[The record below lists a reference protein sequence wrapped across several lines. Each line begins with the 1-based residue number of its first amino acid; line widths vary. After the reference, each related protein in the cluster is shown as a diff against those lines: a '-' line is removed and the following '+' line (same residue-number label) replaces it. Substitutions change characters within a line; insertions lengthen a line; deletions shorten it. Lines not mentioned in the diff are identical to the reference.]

1 MDEIDSI
8 KSRHDALASTH
19 DVMACRQDKM
29 AESLADIQAA
39 LASLN
44 ASLSDVAATV
54 GKIAKGGGVEKGSG
68 GDALRRSLAVD
79 SFLRSHFLSSEGV
92 KGHSEQRSAGEL
104 FLAPSTTNTP
114 RTQHAQENADV
125 LSEFQTETITNLGDL
140 ANLEAG
146 AEAGDVTASSSSS
159 NTEWERAREVL
170 SSTMSRRAPQ
180 KGTSANLTPANATPW
195 TFTSAV
201 DDENGSGEMLA
212 KRTAATGREGPRG
225 VRGPARD
232 TETHDQGEG
241 PARARIG
248 LVDQRHLLSDE
259 RYDV

>member
-1 MDEIDSI
+1 MGEIDSI

-19 DVMACRQDKM
+19 DAMACRQDKM
-29 AESLADIQAA
+29 AESLSDIQAA

-44 ASLSDVAATV
+44 ASVSDVAATV
-54 GKIAKGGGVEKGSG
+54 GKIAQGDGAEKGGGGE
-68 GDALRRSLAVD
+68 ALRRSLAVD
-79 SFLRSHFLSSEGV
+79 SFLRS
-92 KGHSEQRSAGEL
+92 
-104 FLAPSTTNTP
+104 TP
-114 RTQHAQENADV
+114 HTQHAQENADV

-180 KGTSANLTPANATPW
+180 QDTSANST
-195 TFTSAV
+195 
-201 DDENGSGEMLA
+201 
-212 KRTAATGREGPRG
+212 RG
-225 VRGPARD
+225 VGGPARD
-232 TETHDQGEG
+232 TETHHQGAG
-241 PARARIG
+241 PARARMV

>member
-1 MDEIDSI
+1 MGEIDSI

-19 DVMACRQDKM
+19 DAMACRQDKM
-29 AESLADIQAA
+29 AESLSDIQAA

-44 ASLSDVAATV
+44 ASVSDVAATV
-54 GKIAKGGGVEKGSG
+54 GKIAQGDGAEKGGGGE
-68 GDALRRSLAVD
+68 ALRRSLAVD
-79 SFLRSHFLSSEGV
+79 SFLRS
-92 KGHSEQRSAGEL
+92 
-104 FLAPSTTNTP
+104 TP
-114 RTQHAQENADV
+114 HTQHAQENADV

-195 TFTSAV
+195 TLTCAL